1 MSTTK
6 EGWFTN
12 KAHAYDPVWHVQLA
26 VLLALALQVLLPD
39 RFVAGPRYLLP
50 ILEALLLA
58 LVAVTTPRLP
68 EYRSTRR
75 KFYVIALIA
84 LISAAN
90 IYSLQRVVSDLLTGG
105 HISSGQQLIL
115 ASINIFLTNIII
127 FGMWYW
133 EMDGGGPGLRRG
145 RPHHQ
150 RDFLYPQM
158 RDTSLYPSWHPTFI
172 DYLYLSYN
180 NASTF
185 GPGDTLPTSRRAKM
199 LMLIQSLVSL
209 STLVL
214 VAARAVGIL
223 A

>member
-1 MSTTK
+1 MSASKT
-6 EGWFTN
+6 GFFAN
-12 KAHAYDPVWHVQLA
+12 KQHAYDPIWHVQLA
-26 VLLALALQVLLPD
+26 VLLAMALQLLLPD
-39 RFVAGPRYLLP
+39 RFVAGPRYMLP
-50 ILEALLLA
+50 VLEALLLA
-58 LVAVTTPRLP
+58 LLAVTTPRLP

-75 KFYVIALIA
+75 KLYAISLIA
-84 LISAAN
+84 IISAAN
-90 IYSLQRVVSDLLTGG
+90 IFSLQKVVTDLLVGG
-105 HISSGQQLIL
+105 QISNGQQLIL

-127 FGMWYW
+127 FGLWYW

-158 RDTSLYPSWHPTFI
+158 RDSGLYPDWHPTFI

-185 GPGDTLPTSRRAKM
+185 GPSDTLPTSRRAKM
-199 LMLIQSLVSL
+199 LMLAQSAVSVT
-209 STLVL
+209 TLVL

-223 A
+223 S